1 MTDAGVKELLALKSL
16 GSLSL
21 AGTKVTPKGAES
33 LKARPR
39 LLVSR

>member
-1 MTDAGVKELLALKSL
+1 LKSL
-16 GSLSL
+16 GQVSLG
-21 AGTKVTPKGAES
+21 GTKVTPKGADA